1 MEIGSAPKNG
11 EFIILQDAAGGS
23 WEVGRW
29 SAESHGWVGLDG
41 SAAPIVPTHWQPV
54 AGTVASQSQGATGF
68 LNGVLKP
75 TVFAA
80 TRFPLFNLFVRAFVD
95 ERHGARLPRGERWRL
110 FSAVFSVAVLLAAV
124 YATSNVRV
132 AELWPIR
139 MLELDQV
146 AMWME
151 HPRQDDAGAL
161 ERDLGA
167 ARAEIKLRIRQAEAA
182 QKELSEVRRAADARQ
197 AELQEARRAAE
208 AKQGELTRQINE
220 KAAQAEKLTHDL
232 AAEQT
237 AAKQRLDEARAEAL
251 RLKTIGEAR
260 DNEFR
265 KALAESM
272 TRANEFEREAQ
283 AAREQLAEATA
294 AAARRATETS
304 KIRQEAQAA
313 REQLA
318 EATAA
323 AARRAAET
331 SKIKQEAQVA
341 REQLAEVTAAARR
354 AAEEET
360 KARAEAEAALQALA
374 VARERTAIAVVA
386 PEPVQPPQQRPGQT
400 SGQASPAAR
409 PSLPAN
415 TAAEDR
421 AGNAPAEEPAPA
433 KPSVAEVP
441 QAVSAESAAAAINAP
456 TAAAPTAAPLPV
468 NPAAAPVAFTP
479 MMSMSSVEE
488 GRLLGR
494 AEFLMRQADFAG
506 ARLLLEHAIEKGS
519 ARAMVLLGET
529 YDEQTIH
536 QFQPYGIKSDP
547 DKARQL
553 YELAAA
559 FGVEAARERL
569 ATLSNT
575 KR

>member
-11 EFIILQDAAGGS
+11 EFIILQDAAAGS

-110 FSAVFSVAVLLAAV
+110 FSAVFSVVVLLAAV

-197 AELQEARRAAE
+197 AELQEARRATE

-318 EATAA
+318 E
-323 AARRAAET
+323 
-331 SKIKQEAQVA
+331 
-341 REQLAEVTAAARR
+341 VTAAARR

-386 PEPVQPPQQRPGQT
+386 PEPVQPPQKRPGQT
-400 SGQASPAAR
+400 SGQASPAAP

-421 AGNAPAEEPAPA
+421 AGNAPAAEPAPA
-433 KPSVAEVP
+433 KASVAEVP